1 MRTLAALAILI
12 ASGQESEVVAVL
24 KRFHEKRQA
33 AGSAKEF
40 RDLCTATR
48 DALDAWGRKA
58 KESDPDL
65 PLAMFSA
72 GEMHL
77 YLNEPEEAYKRME
90 AFLARFP
97 DVKELGPTARFLL
110 GELSI
115 QVGQEAR
122 GREKFADFVKKAP
135 ADDTRIFGAKILSAM
150 SYVNEG
156 KLDDAIAALEAL
168 AKAAGPTAEGWAAML
183 QQAFAQHLAERNDEA
198 KATLASVIKA
208 CTDLDTSERT
218 KRLLNDWLG
227 VGKPVADFAGK
238 DVAGA
243 DFRRPAGKVTLL
255 YFFTSSF
262 EQAEAEIALMRRFH
276 DAYKNL
282 AVLGV
287 SIDKSKEAVE
297 RFVKMNAIP
306 WPVCCDGDGYDG
318 PIAAALRVRS
328 LPFVLLLDKAGKI
341 RFMNMI
347 YTPGGREIRPAIE
360 KLLAEK

>member
-12 ASGQESEVVAVL
+12 ALPQESEVVAIL

-33 AGSAKEF
+33 AGSAREF

-48 DALDAWGRKA
+48 DALDAWSRKA
-58 KESDPDL
+58 KESDPEL
-65 PLAMFSA
+65 PLAAFSA

-77 YLNEPEEAYKRME
+77 YLNEPEEAYKRLE
-90 AFLARFP
+90 AFVARFP
-97 DVKELGPTARFLL
+97 DVKEFSATARFLL

-115 QVGQEAR
+115 QVGQDAR

-135 ADDTRIFGAKILSAM
+135 ADDTRVFGAKILSAM
-150 SYVNEG
+150 SFVNEG
-156 KLDDAIAALEAL
+156 RHDDAIAALEAL
-168 AKAAGPTAEGWAAML
+168 AKASGATSEGWAAMI

-198 KATLASVIKA
+198 KATLAAVIKS
-208 CTDLDTSERT
+208 CTDLETSERT
-218 KRLLNDWLG
+218 KRLLNDWLA
-227 VGKPVADFAGK
+227 VGKPLADFAAK

-276 DAYKNL
+276 DGHKDL
-282 AVLGV
+282 AVMGV

-297 RFVKMNAIP
+297 RFVKQNAIP

-318 PIAAALRVRS
+318 PIASALKVRS
-328 LPFVLLLDKAGKI
+328 LPFVLLIDKAGKI

-347 YTPGGREIRPAIE
+347 YTPGGREVRPAIA